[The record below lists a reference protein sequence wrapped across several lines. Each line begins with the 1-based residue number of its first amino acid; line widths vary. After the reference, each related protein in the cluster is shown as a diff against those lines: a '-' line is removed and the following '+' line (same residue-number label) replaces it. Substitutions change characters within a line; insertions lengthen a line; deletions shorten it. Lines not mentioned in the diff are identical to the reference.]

1 MNRMTQDGSGENLV
15 FSDFIYKARVRDQ
28 SFKSPLAKQ
37 QDDEGPVA
45 DMIIQQFIGQSV
57 TIQDVH
63 EFVVVA
69 TPFLFRKATLKYLLV
84 KKKAIK
90 R

>member
-28 SFKSPLAKQ
+28 SFNSPLAKQ
-37 QDDEGPVA
+37 QDDKGPVA
-45 DMIIQQFIGQSV
+45 NMIIQQFIGKSV

-63 EFVVVA
+63 KFVVVA

-84 KKKAIK
+84 ERKAIK